1 METNQQHLFTDSEY
15 QIVQASGGKRLVNY
29 LIDRIVFLGLV
40 FIAAMVI
47 AIVSPQ
53 TIDSIDEENTGFNIV
68 ENLVYISLFVLY
80 MFGIEAIFKGK
91 TLGKL
96 MTGTRAVNED
106 GSNITPKTAL
116 LRGLSRV
123 VPFEVF
129 SALGNPCYPWH
140 DSWTKTYVIDEKRSN
155 RPEEL

>member
-1 METNQQHLFTDSEY
+1 METNKQHLITDSEY
-15 QIVQASGGKRLVNY
+15 QIVQATGSNRLVNY

-96 MTGTRAVNED
+96 MTGTRA
-106 GSNITPKTAL
+106 
-116 LRGLSRV
+116 
-123 VPFEVF
+123 
-129 SALGNPCYPWH
+129 
-140 DSWTKTYVIDEKRSN
+140 
-155 RPEEL
+155 